1 MLNFNTGAKC
11 FKIFFTVC
19 SCRKQEYKKKAGA
32 GIFYFYLFYL
42 FSIYLI
48 QTPVHNRKKNTPTK
62 KQNKIK
68 QQKLHRMIQIQK
80 FKN

>member
-1 MLNFNTGAKC
+1 MYFIL
-11 FKIFFTVC
+11 FF
-19 SCRKQEYKKKAGA
+19 
-32 GIFYFYLFYL
+32 IYLFNSDSR
-42 FSIYLI
+42 SI
-48 QTPVHNRKKNTPTK
+48 TEKKNTTTK

>member
-1 MLNFNTGAKC
+1 MKHLLSKQLLNLVRACLNLF
-11 FKIFFTVC
+11 I
-19 SCRKQEYKKKAGA
+19 
-32 GIFYFYLFYL
+32 YLFNSDSR
-42 FSIYLI
+42 FI
-48 QTPVHNRKKNTPTK
+48 TEKKNTTTK